1 MHGNQQLMRPAAVV
15 ASAWRFW
22 LNLRMCLDIHACVL
36 RRARGAE
43 QHVYLICITDVEF
56 GSEANLVYITVLA
69 QSEPGRMPAAT
80 R

>member
-56 GSEANLVYITVLA
+56 GSEANLYYITVLA
-69 QSEPGRMPAAT
+69 QSEPCRMPAAT